1 MEENRTPAP
10 DAKEATPVLPNM
22 SAKVYP
28 NKNPKQEIGSV
39 LALAS
44 VDLGGC
50 FAVTGIKIVEGKDGP
65 FVAMPQRMGRD
76 KKFRD
81 ICFPT
86 TAAMREAINTVVM
99 DAYRGEL
106 GQQADR
112 AAQAVERLSG
122 RNAEKPSVRQALQK
136 AARGAAAR
144 PAPAVSRAMDQGA
157 R

>member
-1 MEENRTPAP
+1 MNENVTQSGPEQAP
-10 DAKEATPVLPNM
+10 RLPSM
-22 SAKVYP
+22 SARVYP
-28 NKNPKQEIGSV
+28 VNDPKQERGSV
-39 LALAS
+39 LANAS

-76 KKFRD
+76 KKYRD

-106 GQQADR
+106 EQQADR

-122 RNAEKPSVRQALQK
+122 RNAEKPSVRQALQNT
-136 AARGAAAR
+136 AREAAAR

>member
-1 MEENRTPAP
+1 MNESMTQNTQEQVPL
-10 DAKEATPVLPNM
+10 LPNM
-22 SAKVYP
+22 SARVYP
-28 NKNPKQEIGSV
+28 VNDPKQEKGCV
-39 LALAS
+39 LANAS

-76 KKFRD
+76 KKYRD
-81 ICFPT
+81 VCFPT

-106 GQQADR
+106 EQQAVR

-122 RNAEKPSVRQALQK
+122 RNAEKPSVREALQN
-136 AARGAAAR
+136 AVREAAAR
-144 PAPAVSRAMDQGA
+144 PAPDVSRARDQGA

>member
-1 MEENRTPAP
+1 MNESMTQNTQEQVPL
-10 DAKEATPVLPNM
+10 LPNM
-22 SAKVYP
+22 SARVYP
-28 NKNPKQEIGSV
+28 VNDPKQEKGCV
-39 LALAS
+39 LANAS

-76 KKFRD
+76 KKYRD
-81 ICFPT
+81 VCFPT

-106 GQQADR
+106 EQQADR

-122 RNAEKPSVRQALQK
+122 RNVEKPSVRQALQD
-136 AARGAAAR
+136 AAREAAAR
-144 PAPAVSRAMDQGA
+144 SSPAADRTMDQRA

>member
-1 MEENRTPAP
+1 MNGTMTQNTQEQAP
-10 DAKEATPVLPNM
+10 LLPNM
-22 SAKVYP
+22 SARVYP
-28 NKNPKQEIGSV
+28 VNDSKQEKGCV
-39 LALAS
+39 LANAS

-50 FAVTGIKIVEGKDGP
+50 FAVTGIKIVEGKEGP

-76 KKFRD
+76 KKYRD
-81 ICFPT
+81 VCFPT

-106 GQQADR
+106 EQQAVR

-122 RNAEKPSVRQALQK
+122 RNAEKPSVRETLQH
-136 AARGAAAR
+136 AAREAAAR
-144 PAPAVSRAMDQGA
+144 PAPAVTRTMDQGA

>member
-50 FAVTGIKIVEGKDGP
+50 FAVTGIKIVEGKEGP
-65 FVAMPQRMGRD
+65 FIAMPRQRGTDGRYHD
-76 KKFRD
+76 V
-81 ICFPT
+81 CFPT
-86 TAAMREAINTVVM
+86 TADMRAAMSAVVM
-99 DAYRGEL
+99 EAYRGEL
-106 GQQADR
+106 EQQAAR
-112 AAQAVERLSG
+112 AAQAVERLSA
-122 RNAEKPSVRQALQK
+122 RAAKPSLQGALQDAVK
-136 AARGAAAR
+136 ESAARQSAGPNRTAAY
-144 PAPAVSRAMDQGA
+144 GA

>member
-1 MEENRTPAP
+1 MTQNTQEQVPL
-10 DAKEATPVLPNM
+10 LPNM
-22 SAKVYP
+22 SARVYP
-28 NKNPKQEIGSV
+28 VNDPKQEKGCV
-39 LALAS
+39 LANAS

-76 KKFRD
+76 KKYRD
-81 ICFPT
+81 VCFPT

-99 DAYRGEL
+99 DAYRDEL
-106 GQQADR
+106 EQQAVR

-122 RNAEKPSVRQALQK
+122 RNAEKPSVREALQN
-136 AARGAAAR
+136 AVREAAAR
-144 PAPAVSRAMDQGA
+144 PAPDVSRARDQGA

>member
-1 MEENRTPAP
+1 MNENATQSGPEQAP
-10 DAKEATPVLPNM
+10 RLPSM
-22 SAKVYP
+22 SARVYP
-28 NKNPKQEIGSV
+28 VNDPKQEKGSI
-39 LALAS
+39 LASVS

-86 TAAMREAINTVVM
+86 TAAMREAINTVVR

-106 GQQADR
+106 EQQADR

-122 RNAEKPSVRQALQK
+122 RNAEKPSVRQALQN
-136 AARGAAAR
+136 AAREAAAR

>member
-1 MEENRTPAP
+1 MNESMTQNTQEQVPL
-10 DAKEATPVLPNM
+10 LPNM
-22 SAKVYP
+22 SARVYP
-28 NKNPKQEIGSV
+28 VNDPKQEKGCV
-39 LALAS
+39 LANAS
-44 VDLGGC
+44 VVLGGC

-76 KKFRD
+76 KKYRD
-81 ICFPT
+81 VCFPT

-106 GQQADR
+106 EQQAVR

-122 RNAEKPSVRQALQK
+122 RNAEKPSVRQALQD
-136 AARGAAAR
+136 AAREAAAR
-144 PAPAVSRAMDQGA
+144 SSPAADRTMDQRA

>member
-1 MEENRTPAP
+1 MNENMTQNGPEQVPR
-10 DAKEATPVLPNM
+10 LPSM
-22 SAKVYP
+22 RARVYP
-28 NKNPKQEIGSV
+28 VNDPKQEKGSV
-39 LALAS
+39 LASAS

-86 TAAMREAINTVVM
+86 TAAMREAINTIVM

-106 GQQADR
+106 EQQADR

-122 RNAEKPSVRQALQK
+122 RNAEKPSVRQALQN
-136 AARGAAAR
+136 AAREAAAR
-144 PAPAVSRAMDQGA
+144 PAPAVSRAMDQGV

>member
-1 MEENRTPAP
+1 MNESMTQNTQEQVPL
-10 DAKEATPVLPNM
+10 LPNM
-22 SAKVYP
+22 SARVYP
-28 NKNPKQEIGSV
+28 VNDPKQEKGCI
-39 LALAS
+39 LANAS

-76 KKFRD
+76 KKYRD
-81 ICFPT
+81 VCFTT

-99 DAYRGEL
+99 DAYRDEL
-106 GQQADR
+106 EQQAVR

-122 RNAEKPSVRQALQK
+122 RNAEKPSVREALQN
-136 AARGAAAR
+136 AVREAAAR
-144 PAPAVSRAMDQGA
+144 PAPDVSRARDQGA

>member
-1 MEENRTPAP
+1 MNETVTQNTQEQVPL
-10 DAKEATPVLPNM
+10 LPNM
-22 SAKVYP
+22 SARVYP
-28 NKNPKQEIGSV
+28 MSAPKQEKGTV
-39 LALAS
+39 LANAS

-50 FAVTGIKIVEGKDGP
+50 FAVTGIKIVEGRDGP

-76 KKFRD
+76 KKYRD

-86 TAAMREAINTVVM
+86 TAAMREAINAVVM

-106 GQQADR
+106 EQQAAR

-122 RNAEKPSVRQALQK
+122 RNAEKPSVRQALQN
-136 AARGAAAR
+136 AAREAAAR
-144 PAPAVSRAMDQGA
+144 PTPAVTRDMDRGA

>member
-1 MEENRTPAP
+1 MNESMTQNTQEQVPL
-10 DAKEATPVLPNM
+10 LPNM
-22 SAKVYP
+22 SARVYP
-28 NKNPKQEIGSV
+28 VNDPKEEKGCV
-39 LALAS
+39 LANAS

-76 KKFRD
+76 KKYRD
-81 ICFPT
+81 VCFPT
-86 TAAMREAINTVVM
+86 TAAMREAINAVVM

-106 GQQADR
+106 EQQAVR

-122 RNAEKPSVRQALQK
+122 RNAEKPSVREALQN
-136 AARGAAAR
+136 AVREAAAR
-144 PAPAVSRAMDQGA
+144 PAPDVSRARDQGA

>member
-1 MEENRTPAP
+1 MNENMTQNTQEQAP
-10 DAKEATPVLPNM
+10 LLPNM
-22 SAKVYP
+22 SARVYP
-28 NKNPKQEIGSV
+28 VNDPKQEKGCV
-39 LALAS
+39 LANAS

-50 FAVTGIKIVEGKDGP
+50 FAVTGIKIVEGKEGP

-76 KKFRD
+76 RKYRD
-81 ICFPT
+81 VCFPT

-106 GQQADR
+106 EQQAVR

-122 RNAEKPSVRQALQK
+122 RNAEKPSVRQALQN
-136 AARGAAAR
+136 ATREAAAR
-144 PAPAVSRAMDQGA
+144 PSPAVTRTMDQGA

>member
-1 MEENRTPAP
+1 MNESMTQNTQEQVPL
-10 DAKEATPVLPNM
+10 LPNM
-22 SAKVYP
+22 SARVYP
-28 NKNPKQEIGSV
+28 VNDPKQEKGCV
-39 LALAS
+39 LANAS

-76 KKFRD
+76 KKYRD
-81 ICFPT
+81 VCFPT

-106 GQQADR
+106 EQQAVR

-122 RNAEKPSVRQALQK
+122 RNAEKPSVRQALQD
-136 AARGAAAR
+136 AAREAEARSSPAADR
-144 PAPAVSRAMDQGA
+144 TMDQRA